1 MMIFVWAIGF
11 VLLLFC
17 LTALTGAPYVPSHR
31 SDIRELFTDGM
42 KLKESDT
49 VLDIGAGDGVVL
61 IEAAKAGARAIGYE
75 INPLLVLVALWR
87 TRKYRDRIS
96 VVWANAWRRVPS
108 EDIITVLY
116 AFGDGRD
123 IKKMYQLAKKQ
134 ARAQQEK
141 ITFVSYAFSVPE
153 IKGTEVGPYMV
164 YEVFTDD
171 QP

>member
-1 MMIFVWAIGF
+1 M
-11 VLLLFC
+11 
-17 LTALTGAPYVPSHR
+17 
-31 SDIRELFTDGM
+31 
-42 KLKESDT
+42 
-49 VLDIGAGDGVVL
+49 
-61 IEAAKAGARAIGYE
+61 
-75 INPLLVLVALWR
+75 ALWR